1 MTNTSYHIIRKAL
14 IDQRNRVAHSPEE
27 ATKLIDDLGIRHI
40 LITNV
45 DENVT
50 SKQSVKKFAPKKE
63 PVAKRTVTKK
73 SVAKKDAAK

>member
-40 LITNV
+40 LTT
-45 DENVT
+45 DGDGNVT
-50 SKQSVKKFAPKKE
+50 SRPSVIK
-63 PVAKRTVTKK
+63 T
-73 SVAKKDAAK
+73 VAKKAAGKKAANK

>member
-40 LITNV
+40 LIASV

-50 SKQSVKKFAPKKE
+50 SKKSIRKFAPKKQLG
-63 PVAKRTVTKK
+63 AKKNAAKK
-73 SVAKKDAAK
+73 MVAKKNAVK